1 MDSSIRSFSEE
12 AVFLK
17 KVFGRTSTK
26 KTKKPELKHL
36 EELYQIEPK

>member
-26 KTKKPELKHL
+26 KNKETGAEALRGVVPNRT
-36 EELYQIEPK
+36 